1 MIKLATSMV
10 VCGSLIA
17 CGGARQAPVA
27 ARSALSTCEGG
38 VAKSDAE
45 LVPFQRCAL
54 ISGDLAV
61 SGVTSL
67 APLSQLRAVNG
78 TLSVTNTQV
87 EELTDLGSLAS
98 VGRLEVRGNSHLF
111 TLDGL
116 SQLRSARQVVLE
128 GNPQIRTLDGLSG
141 LHSLELLSIHET
153 SLYSLHGIENV
164 SQVNELD
171 LVGNRKLIDPRALN
185 QVREAHTVVI
195 RQNPRLCAQFGL
207 LASLERAERVSLS
220 QNVALPRS
228 AVLRLVEAREQT
240 TLAAR

>member
-1 MIKLATSMV
+1 MIKLAMSMV

-17 CGGARQAPVA
+17 CAGAPQAPVA
-27 ARSALSTCEGG
+27 TRSALATCEGG

-78 TLSVTNTQV
+78 TLSVTNTEV
-87 EELTDLGSLAS
+87 EELTDLGSVAS

-111 TLDGL
+111 SLSGL
-116 SQLRSARQVVLE
+116 SQLRNARQVVLE

-141 LHSLELLSIHET
+141 LHSLELLSIRAT

-164 SQVNELD
+164 SKVNEID
-171 LVGNRKLIDPRALN
+171 LVGNHELIDPRALN

-195 RQNPRLCAQFGL
+195 RQNPRLSDQFGL
-207 LASLERAERVSLS
+207 LASLERAERVSFS
-220 QNVALPRS
+220 QNMALSSS
-228 AVLRLVEAREQT
+228 AVLRLIEAREHT